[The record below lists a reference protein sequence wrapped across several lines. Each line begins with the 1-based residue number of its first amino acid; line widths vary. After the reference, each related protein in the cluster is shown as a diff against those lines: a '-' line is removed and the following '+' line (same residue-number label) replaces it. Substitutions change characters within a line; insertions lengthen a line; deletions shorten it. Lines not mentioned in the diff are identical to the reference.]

1 MKGKQKK
8 ERTNPESYRRI
19 GRHMKKGWYLY
30 LSGFA
35 AMGMLIWLGVLGP
48 RMIQKIIDDV
58 IIGGN
63 LDALTQLL
71 IGLVLV
77 GAGKALS
84 GYLKEVSFDLAGCRV
99 AKGLR
104 NALFHHLQKM
114 DVGFFERS
122 NVGELMARI
131 NDDVERIW
139 GITGFIGMLIVE
151 ALIHTICVIVCM
163 AWINPLLTLI
173 PLCTLPL
180 VGYTA
185 VRLENQIDKSYDKIS
200 ETNAELTSVAQQ
212 NIAGVRTVRAFA
224 REAYEMRKFR
234 RLNERYCAEN
244 INRSYVTAK
253 WEPNISFYSRTMLV
267 LVIVVGGICVIYDK
281 ITLGELGAFTEY
293 ANSIIWP
300 MECLGWLSNEVA
312 SAIASN
318 RKIQK
323 LFEEQEAVLEDPKA
337 VPLQVT
343 AGQVIFEHVGFAPDG
358 QQVLKDISFTVQP
371 GQTLGIMGLTG
382 SGKTTIVN
390 LLERFYETH
399 QGRILVDGQ
408 DIRQV
413 TVQSL
418 RQSVAVVMQDVF
430 LFSDSIRE
438 NLRIGCRSSYQFEG
452 KMQEALQAA
461 CAAEFVDKLPHG
473 VETVI
478 GERGVG
484 LSGGQKQ
491 RISMARAFAHQCPIL
506 VLDDATSALDMET
519 AGIIQQ
525 NFHQMK
531 QVTKLIIAH
540 RISSVRQADEI
551 ILLDQGRIIE
561 RGTHA
566 ELLALGGQYYQTW
579 VAQYGEGKPTEN
591 ADEAITAA
599 TWVTQCGEENT
610 ATAT

>member
-1 MKGKQKK
+1 
-8 ERTNPESYRRI
+8 
-19 GRHMKKGWYLY
+19 MKKGWYWY
-30 LSGFA
+30 VSGFT
-35 AMGMLIWLGVLGP
+35 AMGILIWLGVLGP
-48 RMIQKIIDDV
+48 QLIQQIIDDV
-58 IIGGN
+58 LLGGN
-63 LDALTQLL
+63 LNVLNRLL
-71 IGLVLV
+71 VFLVLV
-77 GAGKALS
+77 GVGKGAS
-84 GYLKEVSFDLAGCRV
+84 GYLKEVSFDLAGCKV
-99 AKGLR
+99 GKGLR
-104 NALFHHLQKM
+104 KALFHHLQKM
-114 DVGFFERS
+114 DVGFFERN

-131 NDDVERIW
+131 NDDIERIW
-139 GITGFIGMLIVE
+139 GITGFIGMLIIE
-151 ALIHTICVIVCM
+151 AVIHTICVIVCM
-163 AWINPLLTLI
+163 AQINPLLTLI

-185 VRLENQIDKSYDKIS
+185 IRLEKEIDKSYDKIS

-212 NIAGVRTVRAFA
+212 NISGVRTVRAFA

-234 RLNERYCAEN
+234 QLNEQYCAEN
-244 INRSYVTAK
+244 INRSRVTAK

-267 LVIVVGGICVIYDK
+267 LVIVVGGICVMYEK

-312 SAIASN
+312 SSIASN

-323 LFEEQEAVLEDPKA
+323 LFEEQEAVVDDPEA

-343 AGQVIFEHVGFAPDG
+343 EGQVTFEHVDFAPDG
-358 QQVLKDISFTVQP
+358 QQVLEDISFTVKP

-390 LLERFYETH
+390 LLERFYETDH
-399 QGRILVDGQ
+399 GRILVDGQ

-413 TVQSL
+413 TVHSL

-438 NLRIGCRSSYQFEG
+438 NLRMGSRRKHQSERQL
-452 KMQEALQAA
+452 QEALQAA
-461 CAAEFVDKLPHG
+461 CAADFVEKLPDG
-473 VETVI
+473 VDTVI

-519 AGIIQQ
+519 AGTVQQ
-525 NFHQMK
+525 NFHQMN
-531 QVTKLIIAH
+531 QVTKIIIAH
-540 RISSVRQADEI
+540 RISSVSRADEI
-551 ILLDQGRIIE
+551 IILDQGRIVE

-566 ELLALGGQYYQTW
+566 ELLEKRGQYYQTW
-579 VAQYGEGKPTEN
+579 VAQYGE
-591 ADEAITAA
+591 
-599 TWVTQCGEENT
+599 
-610 ATAT
+610 

>member
-1 MKGKQKK
+1 MGKQKK

-19 GRHMKKGWYLY
+19 GRYMKKGWYLY
-30 LSGFA
+30 LMGFA
-35 AMGMLIWLGVLGP
+35 TMGSLIWLGVLGP
-48 RMIQKIIDDV
+48 RIIQQIIDDV
-58 IIGGN
+58 IIGEN
-63 LDALTQLL
+63 LEVLTHLL
-71 IGLVLV
+71 ICLVLV

-84 GYLKEVSFDLAGCRV
+84 GYLKEVSFDLAGSKV

-114 DVGFFERS
+114 DVGFFEHN

-151 ALIHTICVIVCM
+151 SVIQTICVMFCM
-163 AWINPLLTLI
+163 ARINPLLTLI

-212 NIAGVRTVRAFA
+212 NISGVRTVRAFA

-234 RLNERYCAEN
+234 RLNEQYCAEN
-244 INRSYVTAK
+244 INRSRVTAK

-267 LVIVVGGICVIYDK
+267 LVIVVGGICVMYEK

-312 SAIASN
+312 SSIASN

-323 LFEEQEAVLEDPKA
+323 LFEAQETVVDDPQA

-343 AGQVIFEHVGFAPDG
+343 EGQVTFEHVGFAPDG
-358 QQVLKDISFTVQP
+358 QQVLEDISFTVKP

-390 LLERFYETH
+390 LLERFYETD

-413 TVQSL
+413 TIHSL

-430 LFSDSIRE
+430 LFFFFILESM
-438 NLRIGCRSSYQFEG
+438 LIGCRTYYESQ
-452 KMQEALQAA
+452 MQLQN
-461 CAAEFVDKLPHG
+461 
-473 VETVI
+473 
-478 GERGVG
+478 
-484 LSGGQKQ
+484 
-491 RISMARAFAHQCPIL
+491 AFL
-506 VLDDATSALDMET
+506 T
-519 AGIIQQ
+519 A
-525 NFHQMK
+525 
-531 QVTKLIIAH
+531 
-540 RISSVRQADEI
+540 
-551 ILLDQGRIIE
+551 
-561 RGTHA
+561 
-566 ELLALGGQYYQTW
+566 
-579 VAQYGEGKPTEN
+579 
-591 ADEAITAA
+591 
-599 TWVTQCGEENT
+599 
-610 ATAT
+610 

>member
-1 MKGKQKK
+1 MGKQKK

-19 GRHMKKGWYLY
+19 GRYMKKGWYLY
-30 LSGFA
+30 LMAFA
-35 AMGMLIWLGVLGP
+35 TMGSLIWLGVLGP
-48 RMIQKIIDDV
+48 RIIQQIIDDV
-58 IIGGN
+58 IIGEN
-63 LDALTQLL
+63 LEVLTHLL
-71 IGLVLV
+71 ICLVLV

-84 GYLKEVSFDLAGCRV
+84 GYLKEVSFDLAGSKV

-114 DVGFFERS
+114 DVGFFEHN

-151 ALIHTICVIVCM
+151 SVIQTICVMFCM
-163 AWINPLLTLI
+163 ARINPLLTLI

-212 NIAGVRTVRAFA
+212 NISGVRTVRAFA

-234 RLNERYCAEN
+234 RLNEQYCAEN
-244 INRSYVTAK
+244 INRSRVTAK

-267 LVIVVGGICVIYDK
+267 LVIVVGGICVMYEK

-312 SAIASN
+312 SSIASN

-323 LFEEQEAVLEDPKA
+323 LFEAQETVVDDPQA

-343 AGQVIFEHVGFAPDG
+343 EGQVTFEHVGFAPDG
-358 QQVLKDISFTVQP
+358 QQVLEDISFTVKP

-390 LLERFYETH
+390 LLERFYETD

-413 TVQSL
+413 TVHSL

-438 NLRIGCRSSYQFEG
+438 NLRMGRRRKHQSERQL
-452 KMQEALQAA
+452 QDALQTA
-461 CAAEFVDKLPHG
+461 CAADFVEKLPDG
-473 VETVI
+473 VDTVI

-519 AGIIQQ
+519 AGTVQQ

-540 RISSVRQADEI
+540 RISSVSQADEI
-551 ILLDQGRIIE
+551 IILDQGRIVE

-566 ELLALGGQYYQTW
+566 ELLAKQGQYYQTW
-579 VAQYGEGKPTEN
+579 VAQYGE
-591 ADEAITAA
+591 
-599 TWVTQCGEENT
+599 
-610 ATAT
+610 